1 MTQTH
6 HCAQKEQPYEGKGWW
21 AMDQREGQ
29 VEEPLKRGCE
39 IEGWVPVLKTVARMK
54 QAESGKGL
62 GAEASIETLLGG
74 VEVGVAPSAS
84 GAPESHSASKIVD
97 RMMRGHPFLNVS
109 CPSR

>member
-74 VEVGVAPSAS
+74 VEVGVALSAS
-84 GAPESHSASKIVD
+84 RAPESHSTNRSPH
-97 RMMRGHPFLNVS
+97 RTRWEHPFLYSS
-109 CPSR
+109 CSSR